1 MIGGSLMRVAVVGA
15 GLGGLCL
22 AQGLRRAG
30 VEVVVYERDSGLD
43 TRRQGYRLHMDG
55 RAAQALQAC
64 LPPEL
69 YDLFL
74 ATASSPS
81 RQVTVL
87 TKQLKQLHRV
97 EFPEPDMSV
106 PARVNTSVDRFV
118 LRTILLAGL
127 EGVVH
132 FGKTFVRYEQD
143 DKDPAGGVRVFFE
156 DGSEDVA
163 DVLVGADGAGSRV
176 RGQYLPLA
184 RVRDTGD
191 RALYGKTPLSSEI
204 RILLPDM
211 LWDGFAAVVGSRKL
225 GLALGLVR
233 FQERPADA
241 AARLWPAA
249 DFKGANSYVMWA
261 LSGKDGA
268 FPADERMRALDGPG
282 LHAIAED
289 LVSGWHPDLRRL
301 LAGAAPEETFFLN
314 IRTSDPVER
323 WSTTTVT
330 LLGDA
335 IHAMPPSR
343 GSGANIA
350 LKDAGRLCAELTR
363 AAEGGRELL
372 EGIGRYETDMID
384 YGFTAVRDST
394 ALARQGGGP
403 VGAIASFFSWL
414 TGRRGA

>member
-1 MIGGSLMRVAVVGA
+1 MRVAVVGA

-30 VEVVVYERDSGLD
+30 IDVVVYERDFGLD
-43 TRRQGYRLHMDG
+43 ARQQGYRLHIDG
-55 RAAQALQAC
+55 RAAQGLQAC

-81 RQVTVL
+81 RQVTVV
-87 TKQLKQLHRV
+87 TKQLKPLHRV

-127 EGVVH
+127 EDLVR

-143 DKDPAGGVRVFFE
+143 DKDPAGGVRAFFE
-156 DGSEDVA
+156 DGTQDVA
-163 DVLVGADGAGSRV
+163 DVLVGADGVGSRV

-191 RALYGKTPLSSEI
+191 RVLYGKTPLSDE
-204 RILLPDM
+204 RAARLPGM

-225 GLALGLVR
+225 GMALGLVR

-249 DFKGANSYVMWA
+249 DFEGADSYVMWA
-261 LSGKDGA
+261 LSGKGSA
-268 FPADERMRALDGPG
+268 FPADGRMRALDGSG
-282 LHAIAED
+282 LRAIAED
-289 LVSGWHPDLRRL
+289 LVSGWHPHLRQL
-301 LAGAAPEETFFLN
+301 VVGAAPEETFFVG
-314 IRTSDPVER
+314 IRTSDPVGP
-323 WSTTTVT
+323 WPTTTVT

-363 AAEGGRELL
+363 VAEGGQELL
-372 EGIGRYETDMID
+372 EGIGRYESDMID
-384 YGFTAVRDST
+384 YGFTAVRDSL
-394 ALARQGGGP
+394 AVARQGGGP
-403 VGAIASFFSWL
+403 VATAASLLSRL
-414 TGRRGA
+414 TGRRTA

>member
-1 MIGGSLMRVAVVGA
+1 MAIVGA

-22 AQGLRRAG
+22 AQGLRRTG
-30 VEVVVYERDSGLD
+30 IDVVVYERDTGLD
-43 TRRQGYRLHMDG
+43 SRRQGYRLHMDG
-55 RAAQALQAC
+55 RAAQGLQAC
-64 LPPEL
+64 LPPDLYEL
-69 YDLFL
+69 FV

-81 RQVTVL
+81 RQVTVV

-127 EGVVH
+127 EDVVH
-132 FGKTFVRYEQD
+132 FGKTFVRYEQ
-143 DKDPAGGVRVFFE
+143 KDTGGGMRVLFE
-156 DGSEDVA
+156 DGTEDIA

-191 RALYGKTPLSSEI
+191 RALYGKTPLTDDI
-204 RILLPDM
+204 QARLPEM

-225 GLALGLVR
+225 GMALGLVR

-241 AARLWPAA
+241 AARLWPTA
-249 DFKGANSYVMWA
+249 DFKDADSYVMWA
-261 LSGKDGA
+261 LSGKGGA

-282 LHAIAED
+282 LQAVAED
-289 LVSGWHPDLRRL
+289 LVRGWHQDLRQL
-301 LAGAAPEETFFLN
+301 ITGAAPEETFFLS
-314 IRTSDPVER
+314 IRTSDPVEP
-323 WSTTTVT
+323 WPATTVT

-363 AAEGGRELL
+363 AAEGGQELL
-372 EGIGRYETDMID
+372 EAIGRYETDMID
-384 YGFTAVRDST
+384 YGFTAVRDSL

-403 VGAIASFFSWL
+403 VAAAATFLSRL
-414 TGRRGA
+414 TGRRTT